1 MDVGK
6 FSLATN
12 GAGSSQHLGP
22 EVVII
27 YIECKVPRMFIN
39 TVIHRVQLHFP
50 RLSLKR
56 LI

>member
-12 GAGSSQHLGP
+12 GAGSSQRLGP

-39 TVIHRVQLHFP
+39 TVIHRV
-50 RLSLKR
+50 
-56 LI
+56 